1 MDEIIRLPL
10 FPLNIVLFP
19 GQMVP
24 LHIFELRYRLMI
36 EECEKGNAPFGI
48 VLIRGGQAA
57 MTGEPALPHSIGTTA
72 RLVNVDRL
80 PDGRMN
86 IVVAGETRFRIL
98 QLHHNQP
105 YLTGDVVAWPWVAD
119 SLVRLLSPIRA
130 VRQGLERYLALLA
143 RSLGNLVEVGNIPV
157 HPLTL
162 ACLAAIALQISSNE
176 KQDLLAEPSLG
187 AVLEKEIALLERET
201 RVLRITDGVPTR
213 LLERGE
219 RLLSD
224 N

>member
-1 MDEIIRLPL
+1 MEQLIRLPL

-24 LHIFELRYRLMI
+24 LHIFEPRYRLMI
-36 EECEKGNAPFGI
+36 EQCEKDKSPFGV
-48 VLIRGGQAA
+48 VLIRQD
-57 MTGEPALPHSIGTTA
+57 TPADAPTVPHTVGTTA
-72 RLVNVDRL
+72 RLMNVDRL

-98 QLHHNQP
+98 ELYDDQP
-105 YLTGDVVAWPWVAD
+105 YLTGDVVIWPWTAD
-119 SLVRLLSPIRA
+119 NLVRLLTPIHE

-143 RSLGNLVEVGNIPV
+143 RSLGDLVEVGNIPV

-162 ACLAAIALQISSNE
+162 ACLAAIALQISPNE
-176 KQDLLAEPSLG
+176 KQNLLAEPTIG
-187 AVLEKEIALLERET
+187 ALLEKEIALLERET
-201 RVLRITDGVPTR
+201 RALRITDGVPTR
-213 LLERGE
+213 LVERGE